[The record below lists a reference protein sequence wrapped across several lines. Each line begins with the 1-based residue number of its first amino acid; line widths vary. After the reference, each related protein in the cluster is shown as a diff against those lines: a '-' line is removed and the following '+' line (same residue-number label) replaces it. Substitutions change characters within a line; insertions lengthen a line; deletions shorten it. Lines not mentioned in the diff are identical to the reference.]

1 MAEKTLVEIEQKINK
16 NKLDKDLEDD
26 VKDF

>member
-1 MAEKTLVEIEQKINK
+1 MAEKTLVEIEQKIDK

-26 VKDF
+26 VRDF